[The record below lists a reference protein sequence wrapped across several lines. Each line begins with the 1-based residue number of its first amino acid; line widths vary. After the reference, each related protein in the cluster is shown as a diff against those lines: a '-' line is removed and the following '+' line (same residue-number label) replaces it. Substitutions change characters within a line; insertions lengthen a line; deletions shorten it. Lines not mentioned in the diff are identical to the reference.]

1 MAWKNSYSYVK
12 NLAWRT
18 LLIWIFS
25 VIFVASCGPSEAVVQ
40 LRPRVNSSGAI
51 LKDDGGVKIAGE
63 DYVIWGKYKHR
74 FMNGAY
80 ETTATPVLWR
90 VMSAD
95 AAMGGQKKVILLT
108 HFLVDFMRYNA
119 ILNNTWDGSAVQLW
133 VNSSAMG
140 GFLED
145 FSVSERDAMPSPSL
159 DGLSGTK
166 ATLASFWKADASFNA
181 WDWVYGGELY
191 SWFGGNDMGVGGG
204 SFGPNSQARR
214 AHYKDA
220 GITYDSTDL
229 GFRYWTR
236 SPVSFD
242 VGLAWYARDDGAL
255 GLNAATGFA
264 AVRPACFL
272 DLNSIL
278 FKSASND
285 FAPDF
290 PSSVG
295 SSSVNPYILVLPNVP
310 PNGLPVAYASAD
322 KAPVIA
328 KIDGKNLVLEWETAI
343 SPAVTKWPAPED
355 FTLSNG
361 ESPIKVTGD
370 NANKNVLHLTFKTGV
385 KYADPVRI
393 SYNLN
398 TDAISF
404 DSTGNPIKVVNSF
417 LSFVVSNDTLPV
429 PSTPNVTPTQARF
442 DGLSPEDLKFLLSG
456 AALSAANAGTLTM
469 AVDTP
474 SGMRISLAT
483 GNYSLE
489 SRNLRVF
496 KAFLSQLEDGR
507 HTLILYRGNV
517 QVGKVTL
524 TVINSTASHASSDSS
539 GSSGCNAGAGLDLGA
554 SSLLF
559 GLAVLLRKKR

>member
-1 MAWKNSYSYVK
+1 MARKNSYSCVK

-18 LLIWIFS
+18 VLVWIFS
-25 VIFVASCGPSEAVVQ
+25 VVFIASCGPSEAVVQ

-51 LKDDGGVKIAGE
+51 LKNDDGIKIAGE
-63 DYVIWGKYKHR
+63 DYVLWGKYKHR
-74 FMNGAY
+74 LVGGNY
-80 ETTATPVLWR
+80 ESAGTPVLWR

-108 HFLVDFMRYNA
+108 HFLVDFMRYHSSASN
-119 ILNNTWDGSAVQLW
+119 IWGSSDVQLW
-133 VNSSAMG
+133 VNSTAMG

-145 FSVSERDAMPSPSL
+145 FSVSERNAMPSPSL

-166 ATLASFWKADASFNA
+166 ATLASLWKSDASSA
-181 WDWVYGGELY
+181 LWDWVYAGELY

-204 SFGPNSQARR
+204 SFGPNSKARR

-242 VGLAWYARDDGAL
+242 VALAWYAREDGAL
-255 GLNAATGFA
+255 GLNAANGFA

-272 DLNSIL
+272 DLDSIL
-278 FKSASND
+278 FKSVSND
-285 FAPDF
+285 FAPGLS
-290 PSSVG
+290 PSMG
-295 SSSVNPYILVLPNVP
+295 SSSVNPYILVLPDVAA
-310 PNGLPVAYASAD
+310 NGLPVAYASAD
-322 KAPVIA
+322 KVPVIA

-343 SPAVTKWPAPED
+343 SPAVKKWPAPED
-355 FTLSNG
+355 FMLSNG
-361 ESPIKVTGD
+361 EFPIKVTGD

-385 KYADPVRI
+385 KYGDSVRI

-429 PSTPNVTPTQARF
+429 PSTPNITPTQARF
-442 DGLSPEDLKFLLSG
+442 DGLSPEDLEFLMSG
-456 AALSAANAGTLTM
+456 AALSAANAGTLTI

-474 SGMRISLAT
+474 SGTHISLAT

-489 SRNLRVF
+489 SRNLTIF

-507 HTLILYRGNV
+507 HTLTLYRGSV

-524 TVINSTASHASSDSS
+524 TVINSTFNDASSDGS
-539 GSSGCNAGAGLDLGA
+539 GSGGCNTGLGA
-554 SSLLF
+554 LGFLF
-559 GLAVLLRKKR
+559 GFTVLFRKKR